1 MGAFC
6 PFAAAGLVSA
16 CLNVESFGPFFFFF
30 FFLIMFKVISF
41 LFGVFS
47 LFLTVFLLVHMCQW
61 VGVYLIFT

>member
-30 FFLIMFKVISF
+30 FLLIMLSVISS
-41 LFGVFS
+41 LSGVVS
-47 LFLTVFLLVHMCQW
+47 
-61 VGVYLIFT
+61 